1 MTSRVLTNF
10 TPNQPATFM
19 ALPMPLIYS
28 RPGPGTVWWRGG
40 DGSVGAVCLN
50 ISVLPS
56 PVERNCVIMPDSF
69 YDSNQG
75 YCLCKRPAPLCA
87 AEQPRHYTPA
97 AENESTATGS
107 GGAGQDSRSATQCMG
122 HGDTRNAC
130 ALCDHVNTIHCYLQV
145 ICKHAK
151 NKKQACTGLDTF

>member
-1 MTSRVLTNF
+1 MTSRILTNF

-19 ALPMPLIYS
+19 AQPMPVIYS
-28 RPGPGTVWWRGG
+28 RPGPGIVWWRGG
-40 DGSVGAVCLN
+40 DGGVGAVRLN

-56 PVERNCVIMPDSF
+56 PAERNCVIMPDSF

-97 AENESTATGS
+97 AENESTATGC
-107 GGAGQDSRSATQCMG
+107 GGAGWESRTATQYTG
-122 HGDTRNAC
+122 HGDNRNAC
-130 ALCDHVNTIHCYLQV
+130 TLCYRVNTIHCYLQF
-145 ICKHAK
+145 INCKHA
-151 NKKQACTGLDTF
+151 NKQARTGLDTF